1 MESYSKN
8 IMPCAACK
16 LLRRRCT
23 KDCIFLPYFPP
34 SEPEKFAAVH
44 RIFGASNISKMLQ
57 EIPVNDREDAVISL
71 VYEATT
77 RLKEPVYG
85 CASLISSLQMQI
97 FHLQSKLNEALAE
110 TVTLKTQLANA
121 LSIIISSQSHQSNH
135 ITDKNN
141 FNLIDYQQQ
150 SECNINDNA
159 SYARLLDL
167 PVTDSYLEHM

>member
-23 KDCIFLPYFPP
+23 KDCIFLPYFLP

-85 CASLISSLQMQI
+85 CVSLISSLQMQI
-97 FHLQSKLNEALAE
+97 FQLQSKLNEALAE
-110 TVTLKTQLANA
+110 TATLKTQLANA

-135 ITDKNN
+135 ITEKNN
-141 FNLIDYQQQ
+141 FNLIDYQQL

-167 PVTDSYLEHM
+167 SVTDSYLERM